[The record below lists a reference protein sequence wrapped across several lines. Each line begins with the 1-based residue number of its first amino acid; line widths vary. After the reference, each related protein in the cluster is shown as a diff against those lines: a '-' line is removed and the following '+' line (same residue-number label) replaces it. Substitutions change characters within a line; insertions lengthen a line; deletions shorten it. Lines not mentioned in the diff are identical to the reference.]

1 MRRRRDPYSC
11 IEAIRR
17 SRREVLGLLLVT
29 LLLGFL
35 LGVLTDGVA
44 GALRDALPSPVWH
57 VTLALDGLL
66 ALLLAAV
73 AAWILYWR
81 AESQRVAIDLWLPYH
96 FPAPRRVAVVD
107 ASSYQPPRHA
117 RRAFARRYR
126 RRAPALRDFLRSL
139 AESRSRGEPFHH
151 FIAADHL
158 ALAQCLA
165 LYVLHRHGDESLGP
179 EAPYGWWGVELGSER
194 LPMDDLPPSVG
205 DNPFLRA
212 DQRAEEWRLLLPE
225 DVTFRADRLS
235 WTLRH
240 RCYGQVTVRWF
251 PELLAAGPERRPYR
265 ALTTRMRLSPSS
277 ELYVVGGRVEA
288 RVTLRRALLPS
299 SEPFHGWATG
309 LLARLEEALDF
320 EYYLATKPDRVI
332 RDLEWKLGWVP
343 EGTSLVEMLQVI
355 QGRLEEL
362 EVSLADSGLERPE
375 DEGDPFVV

>member
-1 MRRRRDPYSC
+1 MRRRKDPYSC
-11 IEAIRR
+11 IEAIRH
-17 SRREVLGLLLVT
+17 SRKEVLSLVLVT
-29 LLLGFL
+29 VLLGFL
-35 LGVLTDGVA
+35 LGVLSDSLAAVLRESLSAPWWGGAIALAGV
-44 GALRDALPSPVWH
+44 LV
-57 VTLALDGLL
+57 V
-66 ALLLAAV
+66 LLAAV
-73 AAWILYWR
+73 AAWFLYWR

-96 FPAPRRVAVVD
+96 FPSSRQVAVVD

-126 RRAPALRDFLRSL
+126 RRSPALSDFLESL
-139 AESRSRGEPFHH
+139 AESRAQGELFHH

-158 ALAQCLA
+158 ALARCLA
-165 LYVLHRHGDESLGP
+165 LYVLHRYGDESLGP

-194 LPMDDLPPSVG
+194 LSMDDLPPSVG

-225 DVTFRADRLS
+225 GITFRADGLS

-277 ELYVVGGRVEA
+277 ELYVVGVRVEA

-355 QGRLEEL
+355 QGRLE
-362 EVSLADSGLERPE
+362 GLEAGLAGAAVEEPE